1 MTAAQLAIPTT
12 AIESSAIISLDGVY
26 RYVLTR
32 RWGPGRAVLFVML
45 NPSTA
50 DAAKDDPTIRRCI
63 KHARALGGDAL
74 VVVNLY
80 ALRSTKPAALG
91 KHADPVGPENMQHI
105 GEQTSTAGQII
116 CAWGQSAFASRS
128 EPDMRASRCGVVL
141 DEIRTIAPHTPLYKL
156 AGADGVGPLHPLA
169 RVAGL
174 KPQPWDGRR

>member
-12 AIESSAIISLDGVY
+12 AIESSAIISPDGLY
-26 RYVLTR
+26 RYLLKR
-32 RWGPGRAVLFVML
+32 RWGSGRAVLFVML

-63 KHARALGGDAL
+63 KHAKALGGDAL
-74 VVVNLY
+74 TVVNLY
-80 ALRSTKPAALG
+80 ALRSTNPAELG
-91 KHADPVGPENMQHI
+91 KHAAPIGPYNDEHI
-105 GEQTSTAGQII
+105 EQQVRLAEHVV
-116 CAWGQSAFASRS
+116 CAWG
-128 EPDMRASRCGVVL
+128 MNTRAAGRVAHVRL
-141 DEIRTIAPHTPLYKL
+141 TIARLCNESPTKVYKL